1 MSWYIIFLNKKMKT
15 VFIATDF
22 SVAAENA
29 TKYGIA
35 MASDLGLKIV
45 LFNAYQVPLSIPE
58 SFTIVRP
65 EEVKSTAEGCLKEA
79 AMAYKK
85 SSLQPIEI
93 LAVEGYPTD
102 SIVRNAK
109 KYDDSIIITGMK
121 GEGTTIRKVF
131 GSTVLSLVRKSKMP
145 MLVVPEKA
153 EYKPVKNMALAA
165 EVDPKLNLSCINP
178 LVQICEKF
186 HSKVYVVR
194 VLKTHSDIIDEL
206 IYRSERVSKKLA
218 QFNLEYKFPRADNV
232 TFALEE
238 FIATHNIDML
248 GVIPQHHNILERVFI
263 KSETKELAFYTR
275 VPMLLMPEM
284 KIGETVEENRMEE
297 KV

>member
-1 MSWYIIFLNKKMKT
+1 MKT
-15 VFIATDF
+15 VFIATDI

-29 TKYGIA
+29 TKYGVE
-35 MASDLGLKIV
+35 MASALGLKIV

-65 EEVKSTAEGCLKEA
+65 EEVKNTAENYLKEA

-102 SIVRNAK
+102 SIVRHAQ
-109 KYDDSIIITGMK
+109 KYDDAVIVTGMK
-121 GEGTTIRKVF
+121 GEGTTIRKIF

-153 EYKPVKNMALAA
+153 DYKPIQNIALAA

-178 LVQICEKF
+178 LMQICEKF
-186 HSKVYVVR
+186 KPKVYVVR
-194 VLKTHSDIIDEL
+194 VLKTHSDVIDEL
-206 IYRSERVSKKLA
+206 IYRSERLSKKLEN
-218 QFNLEYKFPRADNV
+218 FKLEYKFPMTDNV

-238 FIATHNIDML
+238 FIATHNVDML
-248 GVIPQHHNILERVFI
+248 GVIPQHHNLLERVFI

-275 VPMLLMPEM
+275 IPMLLMPEL
-284 KIGETVEENRMEE
+284 KIGQAVEEIQMKE

>member
-1 MSWYIIFLNKKMKT
+1 MKT

-29 TKYGIA
+29 TKYGVE
-35 MASDLGLKIV
+35 MASALGMKIV

-65 EEVKSTAEGCLKEA
+65 EEVKNTAENYLKEA

-85 SSLQPIEI
+85 SALQPIEI

-102 SIVRNAK
+102 SIVRHAQ
-109 KYDDSIIITGMK
+109 KYDDAVIVIGMK
-121 GEGTTIRKVF
+121 GEGTTIRKIF

-153 EYKPVKNMALAA
+153 DYKPIQNIALAA

-178 LVQICEKF
+178 LMQICEKF
-186 HSKVYVVR
+186 KPKVYVVR

-206 IYRSERVSKKLA
+206 IYRSERLSKKLA
-218 QFNLEYKFPRADNV
+218 HFKLEYKFTRADNV

-238 FIATHNIDML
+238 FISTHQIDML
-248 GVIPQHHNILERVFI
+248 GVIPQHHNLLERVFI

-275 VPMLLMPEM
+275 VPMLLMPEL
-284 KIGETVEENRMEE
+284 KIGQAVEENQMKE

>member
-1 MSWYIIFLNKKMKT
+1 MKT

-22 SVAAENA
+22 SVASENA
-29 TKYGIA
+29 TKYGIE

-65 EEVKSTAEGCLKEA
+65 EEVKSTAEGYLKEA

-109 KYDDSIIITGMK
+109 KYDDAIIITGMK
-121 GEGTTIRKVF
+121 GEGTTIRKIF
-131 GSTVLSLVRKSKMP
+131 GSTVFSLVRKSKMP
-145 MLVVPEKA
+145 MMVVPEKA
-153 EYKPVKNMALAA
+153 EYKPIINMALAA

-218 QFNLEYKFPRADNV
+218 QFNVEYKFPRADNV

-275 VPMLLMPEM
+275 VPMLLLPEL
-284 KIGETVEENRMEE
+284 KIGEAVEENRMEE

>member
-1 MSWYIIFLNKKMKT
+1 MKT
-15 VFIATDF
+15 VFIVTDF
-22 SVAAENA
+22 SVASENA
-29 TKYGIA
+29 TKYGIE

-65 EEVKSTAEGCLKEA
+65 EEVKSTAEGYLKEA

-102 SIVRNAK
+102 SIVRNAE
-109 KYDDSIIITGMK
+109 KYDDAIIITGMK
-121 GEGTTIRKVF
+121 GEGTTIRKIF
-131 GSTVLSLVRKSKMP
+131 GSTVLSLVRKSKIP
-145 MLVVPEKA
+145 MMVVPEKA

-186 HSKVYVVR
+186 HSKAYVVR

-206 IYRSERVSKKLA
+206 IYRSERVSKKLS
-218 QFNLEYKFPRADNV
+218 QFNVEYKFPRSVNV

>member
-1 MSWYIIFLNKKMKT
+1 MKT

-22 SVAAENA
+22 SVASENA
-29 TKYGIA
+29 TKYGIS

-65 EEVKSTAEGCLKEA
+65 EEVKSTAEGYLKEA

-109 KYDDSIIITGMK
+109 KYDDAIIITGMK
-121 GEGTTIRKVF
+121 GEGTTIRKIF

-145 MLVVPEKA
+145 MMVVPEKA

-194 VLKTHSDIIDEL
+194 VLKTHSDILDEL

-218 QFNLEYKFPRADNV
+218 QFNVEYKFPRADNV

-275 VPMLLMPEM
+275 VPMLLMPEL
-284 KIGETVEENRMEE
+284 KIGEAVEENRMEE

>member
-1 MSWYIIFLNKKMKT
+1 MKT

-29 TKYGIA
+29 TKYGVE
-35 MASDLGLKIV
+35 MASALGLKIV

-65 EEVKSTAEGCLKEA
+65 EEVKNTAENYLKEA

-102 SIVRNAK
+102 SIVRHAQ
-109 KYDDSIIITGMK
+109 KYEDAVIVTGMK
-121 GEGTTIRKVF
+121 GEGTTMRKIF

-153 EYKPVKNMALAA
+153 DYKPIQNIALAA

-178 LVQICEKF
+178 LMQICEKF
-186 HSKVYVVR
+186 KPKVYVVR
-194 VLKTHSDIIDEL
+194 VLKTHSDVIDEL
-206 IYRSERVSKKLA
+206 IYRSERLSKKLEN
-218 QFNLEYKFPRADNV
+218 FKLEYKFPRTDNV

-238 FIATHNIDML
+238 FIATHNVDML
-248 GVIPQHHNILERVFI
+248 GVIPQHHNLLERVFI

-275 VPMLLMPEM
+275 IPMLLMPEL
-284 KIGETVEENRMEE
+284 KIGQAVEKIQMEE
-297 KV
+297 KL

>member
-1 MSWYIIFLNKKMKT
+1 MKT

-22 SVAAENA
+22 SVASENA

-58 SFTIVRP
+58 SFTIVWP
-65 EEVKSTAEGCLKEA
+65 EEVKSTAEGYLKEA
-79 AMAYKK
+79 AMAFKK

-109 KYDDSIIITGMK
+109 KYDDAIIITGMK
-121 GEGTTIRKVF
+121 GEGTTIRKIF

-218 QFNLEYKFPRADNV
+218 QFNVEYKFPRADNV

-248 GVIPQHHNILERVFI
+248 GVIPQHHNLLERVFI

-275 VPMLLMPEM
+275 VPMLLMPEL
-284 KIGETVEENRMEE
+284 KIGEAVEENQMKE

>member
-1 MSWYIIFLNKKMKT
+1 MKT

-22 SVAAENA
+22 SVASENA
-29 TKYGIA
+29 TKYGIS

-58 SFTIVRP
+58 SFTIVSP
-65 EEVKSTAEGCLKEA
+65 EEVKNTAEGYLKEA
-79 AMAYKK
+79 GMAYKK

-102 SIVRNAK
+102 SIIRNAK
-109 KYDDSIIITGMK
+109 KYDDAIIITGMK
-121 GEGTTIRKVF
+121 GEGTAIRKIF

-153 EYKPVKNMALAA
+153 EYKPIENMALAA
-165 EVDPKLNLSCINP
+165 EVDHKLNLSCINP

-206 IYRSERVSKKLA
+206 IYRSERLSKKLEH
-218 QFNLEYKFPRADNV
+218 FKLEYKFPRADNV
-232 TFALEE
+232 TYALEE
-238 FIATHNIDML
+238 FIETYDIDML
-248 GVIPQHHNILERVFI
+248 GVIPQHHNVLERIFI

-275 VPMLLMPEM
+275 VPMLLMPEL
-284 KIGETVEENRMEE
+284 KIGQAVEENKMKE